1 MLSPVSFSTRGFQV
15 GLHSP
20 SLRVARAP
28 WGVGR
33 CDFAIVRDLEL
44 LMLAEVL
51 AGGPHRTSVG
61 SVAGAWYFVRPGL
74 EGDHISVS
82 FSPQSR
88 KERTSPFW

>member
-1 MLSPVSFSTRGFQV
+1 MYHAFTCHLFHPRPTRGFQV

-20 SLRVARAP
+20 SRRVARVP
-28 WGVGR
+28 RGVGR

-44 LMLAEVL
+44 QLAEVL

-74 EGDHISVS
+74 EGDHV
-82 FSPQSR
+82 Q
-88 KERTSPFW
+88 

>member
-1 MLSPVSFSTRGFQV
+1 
-15 GLHSP
+15 
-20 SLRVARAP
+20 
-28 WGVGR
+28 
-33 CDFAIVRDLEL
+33 
-44 LMLAEVL
+44 MLAEVL

-74 EGDHISVS
+74 EGDHVSVS